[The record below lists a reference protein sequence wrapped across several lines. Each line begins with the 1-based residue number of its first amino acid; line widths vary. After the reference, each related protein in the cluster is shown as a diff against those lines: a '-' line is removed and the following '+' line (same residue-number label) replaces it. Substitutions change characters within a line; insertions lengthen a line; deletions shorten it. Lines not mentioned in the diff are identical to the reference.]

1 PKFGGKGFRE
11 WRSKVRMAISYHNK
25 GIFDVLNGEECSQD
39 TSNPAAIE
47 NWNSDNWDLFS
58 ILFFA
63 TTGSANTVVRHYEG
77 KKQGEG
83 LVDGAAAWLT
93 LAEKYD
99 SHTKETRRAYYEEL
113 TTNKMAQGEDPDDF
127 FTKMEDLRE
136 RLKDMGEIV
145 SDE

>member
-1 PKFGGKGFRE
+1 
-11 WRSKVRMAISYHNK
+11 
-25 GIFDVLNGEECSQD
+25 
-39 TSNPAAIE
+39 IE
-47 NWNSDNWDLFS
+47 KWNSDNWDLFS

-63 TTGSANTVVRHYEG
+63 TTGSANTVVRQHEG

-83 LVDGAAAWLT
+83 FGNGTAAWLV

-99 SHTKETRRAYYEEL
+99 SHTKEPRRACYEEL
-113 TTNKMAQGEDPDDF
+113 TANKMAQGEDPDDF

-145 SDE
+145 SNERFEDIILQAISNDYD